1 MLSKAGE
8 SVCRS
13 CGLRLYGSVSLR
25 ETKTALVLA
34 MTKCAAPEIASA
46 QLLFHPAATADS
58 LIQHPQTEAGHGQ
71 ATEMLLSS
79 LLLTVASTLR
89 KRLVVIRVPQKEL
102 GYSVTC
108 LRIPSLLS
116 CGPLRNLLVSL
127 GLCSLVAGCRHY
139 N

>member
-1 MLSKAGE
+1 
-8 SVCRS
+8 
-13 CGLRLYGSVSLR
+13 
-25 ETKTALVLA
+25 
-34 MTKCAAPEIASA
+34 MTKCAAPEIAGA

-71 ATEMLLSS
+71 AEMLVSS

-116 CGPLRNLLVSL
+116 RGPLRNLLFSL

>member
-34 MTKCAAPEIASA
+34 MTKCAAPEIAGA
-46 QLLFHPAATADS
+46 QLLFHPAATTDS
-58 LIQHPQTEAGHGQ
+58 LIQHPQTAAGHGQ
-71 ATEMLLSS
+71 AEMSLPS

-102 GYSVTC
+102 GYSVPC